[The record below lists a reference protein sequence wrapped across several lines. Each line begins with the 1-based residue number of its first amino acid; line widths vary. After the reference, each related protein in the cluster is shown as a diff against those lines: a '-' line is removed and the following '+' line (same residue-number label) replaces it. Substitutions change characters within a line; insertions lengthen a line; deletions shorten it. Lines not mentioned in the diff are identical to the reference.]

1 MPEITDRSTLRET
14 LEALTKD
21 QIQPR
26 AIHCA
31 SPLPTRKGELIDV
44 IISTINSPDRLRE
57 LWGKLDDLSRKTV
70 AAAIHSRFH
79 TLAALTMSRT

>member
-26 AIHCA
+26 ALHCA
-31 SPLPTRKGELIDV
+31 SPLPTRKGELIGDY
-44 IISTINSPDRLRE
+44 SGR
-57 LWGKLDDLSRKTV
+57 
-70 AAAIHSRFH
+70 
-79 TLAALTMSRT
+79 